1 MKLKS
6 CRIILRKLLRL
17 LKLTVPYCLIQV
29 MILSRPVPSLSDG
42 SHHAS
47 VLKIK
52 EARNS
57 SDCFTFKL
65 FKYLFRE
72 IRALDVIKKVIT
84 FQPKLLKIIPIFF
97 LDFIKQ
103 ILITLLK

>member
-1 MKLKS
+1 
-6 CRIILRKLLRL
+6 
-17 LKLTVPYCLIQV
+17 

-57 SDCFTFKL
+57 SDCFSFKL
-65 FKYLFRE
+65 VTIEDICKE
-72 IRALDVIKKVIT
+72 IRALDAWKDIQSDDIPT
-84 FQPKLLKIIPIFF
+84 KIIKNNSDI
-97 LDFIKQ
+97 LDFFKQ
-103 ILITLLK
+103 ILITLLKQVLSQSNWNMLM